1 MAYKGKNPNY
11 EHYYGL
17 MIKMG
22 FDDED
27 ANLLASLKE
36 IEDMDE
42 AKARYRARTN
52 IIERA
57 RDRVEYEI
65 RNLINKIGK

>member
-1 MAYKGKNPNY
+1 
-11 EHYYGL
+11 
-17 MIKMG
+17 MG
-22 FDDED
+22 FDDAD

-36 IEDMDE
+36 SEDIMRLKHVIEQE
-42 AKARYRARTN
+42 L
-52 IIERA
+52 IERA